1 LRALANKF
9 RRNVLKMRQALTF
22 LATFKNH
29 HRSHENA
36 GRHLDSGAAHHLGRS
51 LHRSVADFGST
62 QASAGELTQAVGA
75 ASGTKGANDAFGG
88 SGSQAHQRAGGFS
101 GIPHRCAGF
110 GRLITRTAAFGRR
123 RNEPANPGRQQPEIW

>member
-75 ASGTKGANDAFGG
+75 GVGDKRGRTMLSVD
-88 SGSQAHQRAGGFS
+88 Q
-101 GIPHRCAGF
+101 IL
-110 GRLITRTAAFGRR
+110 RLISVPAVFLAFHIAAQVSG
-123 RNEPANPGRQQPEIW
+123 G